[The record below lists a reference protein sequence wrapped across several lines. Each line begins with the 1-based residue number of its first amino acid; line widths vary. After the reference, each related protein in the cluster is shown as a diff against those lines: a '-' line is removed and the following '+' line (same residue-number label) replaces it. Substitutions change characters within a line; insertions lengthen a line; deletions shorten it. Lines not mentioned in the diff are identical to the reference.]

1 MQSHEETTPMRRIPL
16 NVFIAGALS
25 VLMVVMVSAFGL
37 ITYGHFQRTLLA
49 SMLSTLDSAV
59 ESNANS
65 LSDLVVR
72 VRSCVN
78 LFPDMQNDTLSALL
92 YESGDMYERYQRY
105 VKIRD
110 KIDNYLDV
118 IISSEVSRAAMVFIM
133 DESMPMSAI
142 CTKSAPDYIFR
153 ETLNTQQMSRVIRSA
168 CFEDEPYYREAL
180 EKCGETV
187 WFTNPDMPDMLF
199 AAQAVR
205 QTALK
210 YGRVKTYDLGVML
223 IGFNMDWIGARL
235 NENVFLKDASVY
247 IAAGEDVVYPSGTA
261 RSGLTAADL
270 CAPAEETDESGRELT
285 AYGGETCFRWTTP
298 LGDGL
303 VMTTLVSGALVR
315 KMAFESLRLVLVA
328 LTVILIVLLIATVLL
343 VKTALGPIRRLSR
356 HMQEGLLESV
366 ETPPLARRIVETNA
380 LYESFNSRNTRILK
394 LMDEMRAIEREKREQ
409 DFRLLQAQINPHFIY
424 NTFNAISYRE
434 LMRGE
439 DDVANI
445 LDDMSAIMRYS
456 IKEADQLVPFARELD
471 ILEKYIRIERECSAI
486 PILCEQGDVSACLDF
501 PVPKMILQPLA
512 ENALLHGRNTDDKAV
527 RLKLETEIRS
537 DEWLIRLR
545 DSGRNKDIAALNAR
559 LEADLPSP
567 GGRGIGMLNVHLR
580 IKRRFGAPCGLHFE
594 QTPEKNTVA
603 VLRIRRV
610 ARPFRENQ
618 S

>member
-1 MQSHEETTPMRRIPL
+1 
-16 NVFIAGALS
+16 
-25 VLMVVMVSAFGL
+25 
-37 ITYGHFQRTLLA
+37 
-49 SMLSTLDSAV
+49 
-59 ESNANS
+59 
-65 LSDLVVR
+65 
-72 VRSCVN
+72 
-78 LFPDMQNDTLSALL
+78 
-92 YESGDMYERYQRY
+92 
-105 VKIRD
+105 
-110 KIDNYLDV
+110 
-118 IISSEVSRAAMVFIM
+118 
-133 DESMPMSAI
+133 MPMSAI
-142 CTKSAPDYIFR
+142 CTKSAPDYIFQ
-153 ETLNTQQMSRVIRSA
+153 ETLNNQQMSRVIRSA

-180 EKCGETV
+180 EKCGEIV

-247 IAAGEDVVYPSGTA
+247 IAAGEDVVYPSGA
-261 RSGLTAADL
+261 AQSGLTAADL

-394 LMDEMRAIEREKREQ
+394 LMDDMRAIEREKREQ

-424 NTFNAISYRE
+424 NTLDSVSCMALIA
-434 LMRGE
+434 GC
-439 DDVANI
+439 DDIASAMGA
-445 LDDMSAIMRYS
+445 LAAIMRYNL
-456 IKEADQLVPFARELD
+456 KEPDKLVPLATEM
-471 ILEKYIRIERECSAI
+471 ETAKSYIRIQSVRCA
-486 PILCEQGDVSACLDF
+486 GDLSVTYDLAPESMACLM
-501 PVPKMILQPLA
+501 PKMSVETLI
-512 ENALLHGRNTDDKAV
+512 ENAAVHVRTAPRITVSSRVREDVLTIVVAGEGDDG
-527 RLKLETEIRS
+527 
-537 DEWLIRLR
+537 D
-545 DSGRNKDIAALNAR
+545 AALIMRHLAGEVQ
-559 LEADLPSP
+559 LATHSTGL
-567 GGRGIGMLNVHLR
+567 GIRNVDQRVKLL
-580 IKRRFGAPCGLHFE
+580 FGAQYGLRYE
-594 QTPEKNTVA
+594 RDGNALKAILTLPA
-603 VLRIRRV
+603 VLTPPPRKETN
-610 ARPFRENQ
+610 P
-618 S
+618 

>member
-153 ETLNTQQMSRVIRSA
+153 ETLNNQQMSRVIRSA

-180 EKCGETV
+180 EKCGEIV

-366 ETPPLARRIVETNA
+366 ETPPLARRIEETNA
-380 LYESFNSRNTRILK
+380 LDESFNSRNTRILK
-394 LMDEMRAIEREKREQ
+394 LMDDMRAIEREKREQ

-424 NTFNAISYRE
+424 NTLDSVSCMALIA
-434 LMRGE
+434 GC
-439 DDVANI
+439 DDIASAMGA
-445 LDDMSAIMRYS
+445 LAAIMRYNL
-456 IKEADQLVPFARELD
+456 KEPDKLVPLSTEMETA
-471 ILEKYIRIERECSAI
+471 KSYIRIQSVRCAGELSVTYDLAPESM
-486 PILCEQGDVSACLDF
+486 ACLM
-501 PVPKMILQPLA
+501 PKMSVETLI
-512 ENALLHGRNTDDKAV
+512 ENAAVHVRTAPRITVSSRVREDVLTIVVAGEGDDG
-527 RLKLETEIRS
+527 
-537 DEWLIRLR
+537 D
-545 DSGRNKDIAALNAR
+545 AALIMRHPAGEVQ
-559 LEADLPSP
+559 LATHSTGL
-567 GGRGIGMLNVHLR
+567 GIRNVDQRVKLL
-580 IKRRFGAPCGLHFE
+580 FGAQYGLRYE
-594 QTPEKNTVA
+594 RDGNALKAILTLPA
-603 VLRIRRV
+603 VLTPPPRKETN
-610 ARPFRENQ
+610 P
-618 S
+618 

>member
-37 ITYGHFQRTLLA
+37 ITYGHFQRTLLS

-180 EKCGETV
+180 EKCGEIV

-424 NTFNAISYRE
+424 NTLDSVSCMALIA
-434 LMRGE
+434 GC
-439 DDVANI
+439 DDIASAMGA
-445 LDDMSAIMRYS
+445 LAAIMRYNL
-456 IKEADQLVPFARELD
+456 KEPDKLVPLATEM
-471 ILEKYIRIERECSAI
+471 ETVKSYIRIQSVRCA
-486 PILCEQGDVSACLDF
+486 GDLSVTYDLAPESMACLM
-501 PVPKMILQPLA
+501 PKMSVETLI
-512 ENALLHGRNTDDKAV
+512 ENAAVHVRTAPRITVSSRVREDVLTIVVAGEGDDG
-527 RLKLETEIRS
+527 
-537 DEWLIRLR
+537 D
-545 DSGRNKDIAALNAR
+545 AALIMRHLAGEVQ
-559 LEADLPSP
+559 LATHSTGL
-567 GGRGIGMLNVHLR
+567 GIRNVDQRVKLL
-580 IKRRFGAPCGLHFE
+580 FGAQYGLRYE
-594 QTPEKNTVA
+594 RDGNALKAILTLPA
-603 VLRIRRV
+603 VLTPPPRKETN
-610 ARPFRENQ
+610 P
-618 S
+618 

>member
-37 ITYGHFQRTLLA
+37 ITYGHFQRTLLS

-180 EKCGETV
+180 EKCGEIV

-315 KMAFESLRLVLVA
+315 KMAFESLRLVLEA
-328 LTVILIVLLIATVLL
+328 LTVILIVLLIASGLL
-343 VKTALGPIRRLSR
+343 VKTALGPIRRLAR

-394 LMDEMRAIEREKREQ
+394 LMDDMRAIEREKREQ

-424 NTFNAISYRE
+424 NTLDSVSCMALIA
-434 LMRGE
+434 GC
-439 DDVANI
+439 DDIASAMGA
-445 LDDMSAIMRYS
+445 LAAIMRYNL
-456 IKEADQLVPFARELD
+456 KEPDKLVPLATEM
-471 ILEKYIRIERECSAI
+471 ETAKSYIRIQSVRCAGELSVTYDLAPESM
-486 PILCEQGDVSACLDF
+486 ACLM
-501 PVPKMILQPLA
+501 PKMSVETLI
-512 ENALLHGRNTDDKAV
+512 ENAAVHVRTAPRITVSSRVREDVLPIVVAGEGDDG
-527 RLKLETEIRS
+527 
-537 DEWLIRLR
+537 D
-545 DSGRNKDIAALNAR
+545 AALIMRHLAGEVQ
-559 LEADLPSP
+559 LATHSTGL
-567 GGRGIGMLNVHLR
+567 GIRNVDQRVKLL
-580 IKRRFGAPCGLHFE
+580 FGAQYGLRYE
-594 QTPEKNTVA
+594 RDGNALKAILTLPA
-603 VLRIRRV
+603 VLTPPPRKETN
-610 ARPFRENQ
+610 P
-618 S
+618 

>member
-37 ITYGHFQRTLLA
+37 ITYGHFQRTLLS

-153 ETLNTQQMSRVIRSA
+153 ETLNNQQMSRVIRSA

-180 EKCGETV
+180 EKCGEIV

-424 NTFNAISYRE
+424 NTLDSVSCMALIA
-434 LMRGE
+434 GC
-439 DDVANI
+439 DDIASAMGA
-445 LDDMSAIMRYS
+445 LAAIMRYNL
-456 IKEADQLVPFARELD
+456 KEPDKLVPLATEM
-471 ILEKYIRIERECSAI
+471 ETVKSYIRIQSVRCA
-486 PILCEQGDVSACLDF
+486 GDLSVTYDLAPESMACLM
-501 PVPKMILQPLA
+501 PKMSVETLI
-512 ENALLHGRNTDDKAV
+512 ENAAVHVRTAPRITVSSRVREDVLTIVVAGEGDDG
-527 RLKLETEIRS
+527 
-537 DEWLIRLR
+537 D
-545 DSGRNKDIAALNAR
+545 AALIMRHLAGEVQ
-559 LEADLPSP
+559 LATHSTGL
-567 GGRGIGMLNVHLR
+567 GIRNVDQRVKLL
-580 IKRRFGAPCGLHFE
+580 FGAQYGLRYE
-594 QTPEKNTVA
+594 RDGNALKAILTLPA
-603 VLRIRRV
+603 VLTPPPRKETN
-610 ARPFRENQ
+610 P
-618 S
+618 

>member
-16 NVFIAGALS
+16 NVLIAGALS

-37 ITYGHFQRTLLA
+37 ITYRHFQRTLLS

-78 LFPDMQNDTLSALL
+78 LFPDMQNDTLTALL
-92 YESGDMYERYQRY
+92 YEGGDMYERYQRY

-110 KIDNYLDV
+110 KIENYLDV
-118 IISSEVSRAAMVFIM
+118 IVSSEVSRAAMVFIM
-133 DESMPMSAI
+133 DDSMPMSSI
-142 CTKSAPDYIFR
+142 CTKLSPSYVFEEMQHDPQ
-153 ETLNTQQMSRVIRSA
+153 LSRVSRSA
-168 CFEDEPYYREAL
+168 YFEDEDFYRAAL
-180 EKCGETV
+180 ADSGATV

-247 IAAGEDVVYPSGTA
+247 ITAGETVVYPSGA
-261 RSGLTAADL
+261 AQSGLTAADL
-270 CAPAEETDESGRELT
+270 CVPAEETDESGRELA

-303 VMTTLVSGALVR
+303 VMTTLVSGARVR
-315 KMAFESLRLVLVA
+315 QMAFESLRLVLVA
-328 LTVILIVLLIATVLL
+328 LTMILIVLLIATVLL
-343 VKTALGPIRRLSR
+343 VRTALGPIRRLSR

-380 LYESFNSRNTRILK
+380 LYESFNTRNTRILK
-394 LMDEMRAIEREKREQ
+394 LMDDMRAIEREKREQ

-424 NTFNAISYRE
+424 NTLDSVSCMALIA
-434 LMRGE
+434 GC
-439 DDVANI
+439 DDIASAMGA
-445 LDDMSAIMRYS
+445 LAAIMRYNL
-456 IKEADQLVPFARELD
+456 KEPDRLVPLATEM
-471 ILEKYIRIERECSAI
+471 ETVKSYIRIQSVRCAGELSVTYDLATESM
-486 PILCEQGDVSACLDF
+486 ACLM
-501 PVPKMILQPLA
+501 PKMSVETLI
-512 ENALLHGRNTDDKAV
+512 ENAAVHVRTAPRITVSSRVRAGVLTIVVAGEGDDG
-527 RLKLETEIRS
+527 
-537 DEWLIRLR
+537 D
-545 DSGRNKDIAALNAR
+545 AALIMRHLAGEVQ
-559 LEADLPSP
+559 LATHSTGL
-567 GGRGIGMLNVHLR
+567 GIRNVDQRVKLL
-580 IKRRFGAPCGLHFE
+580 FGAQYGLRYE
-594 QTPEKNTVA
+594 RDGNALKAILALPA
-603 VLRIRRV
+603 VLTPPPRKESN
-610 ARPFRENQ
+610 P
-618 S
+618 

>member
-37 ITYGHFQRTLLA
+37 ITYGHFQRTLLS

-142 CTKSAPDYIFR
+142 CTKSAPDYIFQ
-153 ETLNTQQMSRVIRSA
+153 ETLNNQQMSRVIRSA

-180 EKCGETV
+180 EKCGEIV

-424 NTFNAISYRE
+424 NTLDSVSCMALIA
-434 LMRGE
+434 GC
-439 DDVANI
+439 DDIASAMGA
-445 LDDMSAIMRYS
+445 LAAIMRYNL
-456 IKEADQLVPFARELD
+456 KEPDKLVPLSTEMETA
-471 ILEKYIRIERECSAI
+471 KSYIRIQSVRCA
-486 PILCEQGDVSACLDF
+486 GDLSVTYDLAPESMACLM
-501 PVPKMILQPLA
+501 PKMSVETLI
-512 ENALLHGRNTDDKAV
+512 ENAAVHVRTAPRITVSSRVREDVLTIVVAGEGDDG
-527 RLKLETEIRS
+527 
-537 DEWLIRLR
+537 D
-545 DSGRNKDIAALNAR
+545 AALIMRHLAGEVQ
-559 LEADLPSP
+559 LATHSTGL
-567 GGRGIGMLNVHLR
+567 GIRNVDQRVKLL
-580 IKRRFGAPCGLHFE
+580 FGAQYGLRYE
-594 QTPEKNTVA
+594 RDGNALKAILTLPA
-603 VLRIRRV
+603 VLTPPPRKETN
-610 ARPFRENQ
+610 P
-618 S
+618 

>member
-37 ITYGHFQRTLLA
+37 ITYGHFQRTLLS

-142 CTKSAPDYIFR
+142 CTKSAPDYIFQ
-153 ETLNTQQMSRVIRSA
+153 ETLNNQQMSRVIRSA

-180 EKCGETV
+180 EKCGEIV

-424 NTFNAISYRE
+424 NTLDSVSCMALIA
-434 LMRGE
+434 GC
-439 DDVANI
+439 DDIASAMGA
-445 LDDMSAIMRYS
+445 LAAIMRYNL
-456 IKEADQLVPFARELD
+456 KEPDKLVPLATEM
-471 ILEKYIRIERECSAI
+471 ETAKSYIRIQSVRCAGELSVTYDLAPESM
-486 PILCEQGDVSACLDF
+486 ACLM
-501 PVPKMILQPLA
+501 PKMSVETLI
-512 ENALLHGRNTDDKAV
+512 ENAAVHVRTAPRITVSSRVREDVLTIVVAGEGDDG
-527 RLKLETEIRS
+527 
-537 DEWLIRLR
+537 D
-545 DSGRNKDIAALNAR
+545 AALIMRHLAGEVQ
-559 LEADLPSP
+559 LATHSTGL
-567 GGRGIGMLNVHLR
+567 GIRNVDQRVKLL
-580 IKRRFGAPCGLHFE
+580 FGAQYGLRYE
-594 QTPEKNTVA
+594 RDGNALKAILTLPA
-603 VLRIRRV
+603 VLTPPPRKETN
-610 ARPFRENQ
+610 P
-618 S
+618 

>member
-37 ITYGHFQRTLLA
+37 ITYGHFQRTLLS

-153 ETLNTQQMSRVIRSA
+153 ETLNNQQMSRVIRSA

-180 EKCGETV
+180 EKCGEIV

-394 LMDEMRAIEREKREQ
+394 LMDDMRAIEREKREQ

-424 NTFNAISYRE
+424 NTLDSVSCMALIA
-434 LMRGE
+434 GC
-439 DDVANI
+439 DDIASAMGA
-445 LDDMSAIMRYS
+445 LAAIMRYNL
-456 IKEADQLVPFARELD
+456 KEPDKLVPLATEM
-471 ILEKYIRIERECSAI
+471 ETAKSYIRIQSVRCAGELSVTYDLAPESM
-486 PILCEQGDVSACLDF
+486 ACLM
-501 PVPKMILQPLA
+501 PKMSVETLI
-512 ENALLHGRNTDDKAV
+512 ENAAVHVRTAPRITVSSRVREDVLTIVVAGEGDDG
-527 RLKLETEIRS
+527 
-537 DEWLIRLR
+537 D
-545 DSGRNKDIAALNAR
+545 AALIMRHLAGEVQ
-559 LEADLPSP
+559 LATHSTGL
-567 GGRGIGMLNVHLR
+567 GIRNVDQRVKLL
-580 IKRRFGAPCGLHFE
+580 FGAQYGLRYE
-594 QTPEKNTVA
+594 RDGNALKAILTLPA
-603 VLRIRRV
+603 VLTPPPRKETN
-610 ARPFRENQ
+610 P
-618 S
+618 

>member
-37 ITYGHFQRTLLA
+37 ITYGHFQRTLLS

-180 EKCGETV
+180 KKCGEIV

-394 LMDEMRAIEREKREQ
+394 LMDDMRAIEREKREQ

-424 NTFNAISYRE
+424 NTLDSVSCMALIA
-434 LMRGE
+434 GC
-439 DDVANI
+439 DDIASAMGA
-445 LDDMSAIMRYS
+445 LAAIMRYNL
-456 IKEADQLVPFARELD
+456 KEPDKLVPLATEM
-471 ILEKYIRIERECSAI
+471 ETVKSYIRIQSVRCA
-486 PILCEQGDVSACLDF
+486 GDLSVTYDLAPESMACLM
-501 PVPKMILQPLA
+501 PKMSVETLI
-512 ENALLHGRNTDDKAV
+512 ENAAVHVRTAPRITVSSRVREDVLTIVVAGEGDDG
-527 RLKLETEIRS
+527 
-537 DEWLIRLR
+537 D
-545 DSGRNKDIAALNAR
+545 AALIMRHLAGEVQ
-559 LEADLPSP
+559 LATHSTGL
-567 GGRGIGMLNVHLR
+567 GIRNVDQRVKLL
-580 IKRRFGAPCGLHFE
+580 FGAQYGLRYE
-594 QTPEKNTVA
+594 RDGNALKAILTLPA
-603 VLRIRRV
+603 VLTPPPRKETN
-610 ARPFRENQ
+610 P
-618 S
+618 

>member
-37 ITYGHFQRTLLA
+37 ITYGHFQRTLLS

-142 CTKSAPDYIFR
+142 CTKSAPDYIFQ
-153 ETLNTQQMSRVIRSA
+153 ETLNNQQMSRVIRSA

-180 EKCGETV
+180 EKCGEIV

-261 RSGLTAADL
+261 QSGLTAADL

-394 LMDEMRAIEREKREQ
+394 LMDDMRAIEREKREQ

-424 NTFNAISYRE
+424 NTLDSVSCMALIA
-434 LMRGE
+434 GC
-439 DDVANI
+439 DDIASAMGA
-445 LDDMSAIMRYS
+445 LAAIMRYNL
-456 IKEADQLVPFARELD
+456 KEPDKLVPLATEM
-471 ILEKYIRIERECSAI
+471 ETAKSYIRIQSVRCAGELSVTYDLAPESM
-486 PILCEQGDVSACLDF
+486 ACLM
-501 PVPKMILQPLA
+501 PKMSVETLI
-512 ENALLHGRNTDDKAV
+512 ENAAVHVRTAPRITVSSRVREDVLTIVVAGEGDDG
-527 RLKLETEIRS
+527 
-537 DEWLIRLR
+537 D
-545 DSGRNKDIAALNAR
+545 AALIMRHLAGEVQ
-559 LEADLPSP
+559 LATHSTGL
-567 GGRGIGMLNVHLR
+567 GIRNVDQRVKLL
-580 IKRRFGAPCGLHFE
+580 FGAQYGLRYE
-594 QTPEKNTVA
+594 RDGNALKAILTLPA
-603 VLRIRRV
+603 VLTPPPRKETN
-610 ARPFRENQ
+610 P
-618 S
+618 

>member
-37 ITYGHFQRTLLA
+37 ITYGHFQRTLLS

-153 ETLNTQQMSRVIRSA
+153 ETLNNQQMSRVIRSA

-180 EKCGETV
+180 EKCGEIV

-394 LMDEMRAIEREKREQ
+394 LMDDMRAIEREKREQ

-424 NTFNAISYRE
+424 NTLDSVSCMALIA
-434 LMRGE
+434 GC
-439 DDVANI
+439 DDIASAMGA
-445 LDDMSAIMRYS
+445 LAAIMRYNL
-456 IKEADQLVPFARELD
+456 KEPDKLVPLATEM
-471 ILEKYIRIERECSAI
+471 ETAKSYIRIQSVRCA
-486 PILCEQGDVSACLDF
+486 GDLSVTYDLAPESMACLM
-501 PVPKMILQPLA
+501 PKMSVETLI
-512 ENALLHGRNTDDKAV
+512 ENAAVHVRTAPRITVSSRVREDVLTIVVAGEGDDG
-527 RLKLETEIRS
+527 
-537 DEWLIRLR
+537 D
-545 DSGRNKDIAALNAR
+545 AALIMRHLAGEVQ
-559 LEADLPSP
+559 LATHSTGL
-567 GGRGIGMLNVHLR
+567 GIRNVDQRVKLL
-580 IKRRFGAPCGLHFE
+580 FGAQYGLRYE
-594 QTPEKNTVA
+594 RDGNALKAILTLPA
-603 VLRIRRV
+603 VLTPPPRKETN
-610 ARPFRENQ
+610 P
-618 S
+618 

>member
-142 CTKSAPDYIFR
+142 CTKSAPDYIFQ
-153 ETLNTQQMSRVIRSA
+153 ETLNNQQMSRVIRSA

-180 EKCGETV
+180 KKCGEIV

-394 LMDEMRAIEREKREQ
+394 LMDDMRAIEREKREQ

-424 NTFNAISYRE
+424 NTLDSVSCMALIA
-434 LMRGE
+434 GC
-439 DDVANI
+439 DDIASAMGA
-445 LDDMSAIMRYS
+445 LAAIMRYNL
-456 IKEADQLVPFARELD
+456 KEPDKLVPLATEM
-471 ILEKYIRIERECSAI
+471 ETAKSYIRIQSVRCA
-486 PILCEQGDVSACLDF
+486 GDLSVTYALAPESMACLM
-501 PVPKMILQPLA
+501 PKMSVETLI
-512 ENALLHGRNTDDKAV
+512 ENAAVHVRTAPHITVSSRVREDVLTIVVAGEGDDG
-527 RLKLETEIRS
+527 
-537 DEWLIRLR
+537 D
-545 DSGRNKDIAALNAR
+545 AALIMRHLAGEVQ
-559 LEADLPSP
+559 LATHSTGL
-567 GGRGIGMLNVHLR
+567 GIRNVDQRVKLL
-580 IKRRFGAPCGLHFE
+580 FGAQYGLRYE
-594 QTPEKNTVA
+594 RDGNALKAILTLPA
-603 VLRIRRV
+603 VLTPPPRKETN
-610 ARPFRENQ
+610 P
-618 S
+618 

>member
-1 MQSHEETTPMRRIPL
+1 
-16 NVFIAGALS
+16 
-25 VLMVVMVSAFGL
+25 MVVMVSAFGL

-142 CTKSAPDYIFR
+142 CTKSAPDYIFQ
-153 ETLNTQQMSRVIRSA
+153 ETLNNQQMSRVIRSA

-180 EKCGETV
+180 EKCGEIV

-394 LMDEMRAIEREKREQ
+394 LMDDMRAIEREKREQ

-424 NTFNAISYRE
+424 NTLDSVSCMALIA
-434 LMRGE
+434 GC
-439 DDVANI
+439 DDIASAMGA
-445 LDDMSAIMRYS
+445 LAAIMRYNL
-456 IKEADQLVPFARELD
+456 KEPDKLVPLSTEMETA
-471 ILEKYIRIERECSAI
+471 KSYIRIQSVRCAGELSVTYDLAPESM
-486 PILCEQGDVSACLDF
+486 ACLM
-501 PVPKMILQPLA
+501 PKMSVETLI
-512 ENALLHGRNTDDKAV
+512 ENAAVHVRTAPRITVSSRVREDVLTIVVAGEGDDG
-527 RLKLETEIRS
+527 
-537 DEWLIRLR
+537 D
-545 DSGRNKDIAALNAR
+545 AALIMRCA
-559 LEADLPSP
+559 
-567 GGRGIGMLNVHLR
+567 
-580 IKRRFGAPCGLHFE
+580 
-594 QTPEKNTVA
+594 
-603 VLRIRRV
+603 
-610 ARPFRENQ
+610 
-618 S
+618 

>member
-37 ITYGHFQRTLLA
+37 ITYGHFQRTLLS

-180 EKCGETV
+180 EKCGEIV

-394 LMDEMRAIEREKREQ
+394 LMDDMRAIEREKREQ

-424 NTFNAISYRE
+424 NTLDSVSCMALIA
-434 LMRGE
+434 GC
-439 DDVANI
+439 DDIASAMGA
-445 LDDMSAIMRYS
+445 LAAIMRYNL
-456 IKEADQLVPFARELD
+456 KEPDKLVPLATEM
-471 ILEKYIRIERECSAI
+471 ETAKSYIRIQSVRCAGELSVTYDLAPESMACLMPKMSVETLIENAAVHVRTAPRITVSSRVREDVLTIVVAG
-486 PILCEQGDVSACLDF
+486 EGDVGDAALI
-501 PVPKMILQPLA
+501 MRHLA
-512 ENALLHGRNTDDKAV
+512 GEVQLATHSTGLGIRNVDQRVKLLFGAQYGLRYERDGNALKAI
-527 RLKLETEIRS
+527 LT
-537 DEWLIRLR
+537 
-545 DSGRNKDIAALNAR
+545 
-559 LEADLPSP
+559 LP
-567 GGRGIGMLNVHLR
+567 
-580 IKRRFGAPCGLHFE
+580 
-594 QTPEKNTVA
+594 A
-603 VLRIRRV
+603 VLTPPPRKETN
-610 ARPFRENQ
+610 P
-618 S
+618 

>member
-1 MQSHEETTPMRRIPL
+1 MQSHEETTPMHRIPL

-153 ETLNTQQMSRVIRSA
+153 ETLNNQQMSRVIRSA

-180 EKCGETV
+180 EKCGEIV

-394 LMDEMRAIEREKREQ
+394 LMDDMRAIEREKREQ

-424 NTFNAISYRE
+424 NTLDSVSCMALIA
-434 LMRGE
+434 GC
-439 DDVANI
+439 DDIASAMGA
-445 LDDMSAIMRYS
+445 LAAIMRYNL
-456 IKEADQLVPFARELD
+456 KEPDKLVPLATEM
-471 ILEKYIRIERECSAI
+471 ETAKSYIRIQSVRCAGELSVTYDLAPESM
-486 PILCEQGDVSACLDF
+486 ACLM
-501 PVPKMILQPLA
+501 PKMSVETLI
-512 ENALLHGRNTDDKAV
+512 ENAAVHVRTAPRITVSSRVREDVLTIVVAGEGDDG
-527 RLKLETEIRS
+527 
-537 DEWLIRLR
+537 D
-545 DSGRNKDIAALNAR
+545 AALIMRHLAGEVQ
-559 LEADLPSP
+559 LATHSTGL
-567 GGRGIGMLNVHLR
+567 GIRNVDQRVKLL
-580 IKRRFGAPCGLHFE
+580 FGAQYGLRYE
-594 QTPEKNTVA
+594 RDGNALKAILTLPA
-603 VLRIRRV
+603 VLTPPPRKETN
-610 ARPFRENQ
+610 P
-618 S
+618 

>member
-153 ETLNTQQMSRVIRSA
+153 ETLNNQQMSRVIRSA

-180 EKCGETV
+180 EKCGEIV

-247 IAAGEDVVYPSGTA
+247 IAAGEDVVYPSGA
-261 RSGLTAADL
+261 ACSGLTAADL

-394 LMDEMRAIEREKREQ
+394 LMDDMRAIEREKREQ

-424 NTFNAISYRE
+424 NTLDSVSCMALIA
-434 LMRGE
+434 GC
-439 DDVANI
+439 DDIASAMGA
-445 LDDMSAIMRYS
+445 LAAIMRYNL
-456 IKEADQLVPFARELD
+456 KEPDKLVPLSTEM
-471 ILEKYIRIERECSAI
+471 ETVKSYIRIQSVRCAGELSVTYALAPESM
-486 PILCEQGDVSACLDF
+486 ACLM
-501 PVPKMILQPLA
+501 PKMSVETLI
-512 ENALLHGRNTDDKAV
+512 ENAAVHVRTAPRITVSSRVREDVLTIVVAGEGDDG
-527 RLKLETEIRS
+527 
-537 DEWLIRLR
+537 D
-545 DSGRNKDIAALNAR
+545 AALIMRHLAGEVQ
-559 LEADLPSP
+559 LATHSTGL
-567 GGRGIGMLNVHLR
+567 GIRNVDQRVKLL
-580 IKRRFGAPCGLHFE
+580 FGAQYGLRYE
-594 QTPEKNTVA
+594 RDGNALKAILTLPA
-603 VLRIRRV
+603 VLTPPPRKETN
-610 ARPFRENQ
+610 P
-618 S
+618 

>member
-37 ITYGHFQRTLLA
+37 ITYGHFQRTLLS

-78 LFPDMQNDTLSALL
+78 LFPYMQNDTLSALL

-180 EKCGETV
+180 KKCGEIV

-394 LMDEMRAIEREKREQ
+394 LMDDMRAIEREKREQ

-424 NTFNAISYRE
+424 NTLDSVSCMALIA
-434 LMRGE
+434 GC
-439 DDVANI
+439 DDIASAMGA
-445 LDDMSAIMRYS
+445 LAAIMRYNL
-456 IKEADQLVPFARELD
+456 KEPDKLVPLSTEMETA
-471 ILEKYIRIERECSAI
+471 KSYIRIQSVRCAGELSVTYDLAPESM
-486 PILCEQGDVSACLDF
+486 ACLM
-501 PVPKMILQPLA
+501 PKMSVETLI
-512 ENALLHGRNTDDKAV
+512 ENAAVHVRTAPRITVSSRVREDVLTIVVAGEGDDG
-527 RLKLETEIRS
+527 
-537 DEWLIRLR
+537 D
-545 DSGRNKDIAALNAR
+545 AALIMRHLAGEVQ
-559 LEADLPSP
+559 LATHSTGL
-567 GGRGIGMLNVHLR
+567 GIRNVDQRVKLL
-580 IKRRFGAPCGLHFE
+580 FGAQYGLRYE
-594 QTPEKNTVA
+594 RDGNALKAILTLPA
-603 VLRIRRV
+603 VLTPPPRKETN
-610 ARPFRENQ
+610 P
-618 S
+618 

>member
-133 DESMPMSAI
+133 DESMPMSSI
-142 CTKSAPDYIFR
+142 CTSLRPRYVFEEMQHDPQ
-153 ETLNTQQMSRVIRSA
+153 LSRVSRSA
-168 CFEDEPYYREAL
+168 YFKDEDFYRAAL
-180 EKCGETV
+180 ADSGSTV

-247 IAAGEDVVYPSGTA
+247 IAAGETVVYPSETA
-261 RSGLTAADL
+261 CSGLTAADL

-343 VKTALGPIRRLSR
+343 VKTALGPIRRLSG
-356 HMQEGLLESV
+356 HMKEGLLESI
-366 ETPPLARRIVETNA
+366 EPSPMARRIVETDA
-380 LYESFNSRNTRILK
+380 LYESFNRRNERILK
-394 LMDEMRAIEREKREQ
+394 LMDDVRAIEREKREQ
-409 DFRLLQAQINPHFIY
+409 DFKLLQAQINPHFIY
-424 NTFNAISYRE
+424 NTLDSVSCMALIE
-434 LMRGE
+434 GC
-439 DDVANI
+439 DDIASAMGA
-445 LDDMSAIMRYS
+445 LAAIMRYNL
-456 IKEADQLVPFARELD
+456 KEPDRLVPLSTEM
-471 ILEKYIRIERECSAI
+471 ETVKSYIRIQTVRCA
-486 PILCEQGDVSACLDF
+486 GDLSVTYDLAPQSLACLM
-501 PVPKMILQPLA
+501 PKMSVETLI
-512 ENALLHGRNTDDKAV
+512 ENAAVHVRTAPCITVSSRIADGVLSVVVSGEGDDG
-527 RLKLETEIRS
+527 
-537 DEWLIRLR
+537 D
-545 DSGRNKDIAALNAR
+545 AALIMRHLTGEVQLATHSTG
-559 LEADLPSP
+559 L
-567 GGRGIGMLNVHLR
+567 GIRNVDQRVKLL
-580 IKRRFGAPCGLHFE
+580 FGAQYGLRYE
-594 QTPEKNTVA
+594 RDGSCLRA
-603 VLRIRRV
+603 VLTLPAVFTPPRK
-610 ARPFRENQ
+610 EKDE
-618 S
+618 